1 VFQYMNIH
9 SLNEK
14 TTHMEIIMTKDKVTR
29 KERDKQMREDD
40 FLNAAEKLYAD
51 RGYFQ
56 TSMEDVAQEAEYA
69 TGTIYRYFASKEE
82 LYHKLLIRKGNAYFE
97 MIHGILVG
105 KNTSLD
111 KLRAIIHSKVRFF
124 FENAEFMRIYITEV
138 NAPCDTMNPPEEL
151 EKAHT
156 KYMELLADILRDGMK
171 EGVFREM
178 DVDMLLLAWIGMTN
192 NLLCKTISN
201 ENKIS
206 EEEAEAF
213 ILSLLGDGL
222 MTTKGN
228 K

>member
-1 VFQYMNIH
+1 MA
-9 SLNEK
+9 
-14 TTHMEIIMTKDKVTR
+14 KDGLTR
-29 KERDKQMREDD
+29 KERDKQRREDD
-40 FLNAAEKLYAD
+40 FLNAAEKLYAG

-97 MIHGILVG
+97 MIHGILPD
-105 KNTSLD
+105 KNTPLER
-111 KLRAIIHSKVRFF
+111 LQAIIHSQVRFF
-124 FENAEFMRIYITEV
+124 FDNAEFMRIYITEV

-156 KYMELLADILRDGMK
+156 QYMKMLGDILRDGMK
-171 EGVFREM
+171 EGVFRKM
-178 DVDMLLLAWIGMTN
+178 DVDMLLLAYIGMTN
-192 NLLCKTISN
+192 NLLCKTISS
-201 ENKIS
+201 EKKIS
-206 EEEAEAF
+206 EEDAEAF
-213 ILSLLGDGL
+213 ILSFLEDGL